1 MVPVAGT
8 VLANGCLE
16 RLGPFR
22 HVDQSPFFSI
32 KNTCGPRERA
42 FMVRSAVVCWL
53 GITLFLGLMF
63 LLSNPYRFLL
73 WIPYAILL
81 PLAVVYGNRTQQRI
95 RLEELEH
102 A

>member
-1 MVPVAGT
+1 MDIGIVTGVTGGIIGVLGGAVGT
-8 VLANGCLE
+8 
-16 RLGPFR
+16 
-22 HVDQSPFFSI
+22 FFSI

-95 RLEELEH
+95 RLEESEH